1 MSDELLR
8 AVEVAL
14 ARADVWDDP
23 RPGLEDDIVAAIRA
37 EPVALDEVRARRERR
52 RIPAWLITAAAVA
65 VLAVGAVV
73 VVRAAG
79 DNTEVASD
87 TTEASLAGTDL
98 APDATATAFFTPTPA
113 GLKIL
118 LDADGLAGADPGHMY
133 EAWIS
138 DGEIRVSAGTFH
150 LRDGHN
156 PIELWAGTD
165 DPRFHV
171 ITVTLEPIDG
181 VADSSGQVVLK
192 GEFSLPG
199 AADSDGDS
207 GQYEPD

>member
-14 ARADVWDDP
+14 ARAEVWDDP

-37 EPVALDEVRARRERR
+37 EPVALDDVRARRERR

>member
-23 RPGLEDDIVAAIRA
+23 RLGLEDDIVAAIRA
-37 EPVALDEVRARRERR
+37 EPVALDAVRTSRERR
-52 RIPAWLITAAAVA
+52 QIPGWLIATAAVA

-79 DNTEVASD
+79 DNREIASD

-118 LDADGLAGADPGHMY
+118 LDADGLAGATPGHMY

-150 LRDGHN
+150 LRNGHN

-171 ITVTLEPIDG
+171 ITVTIEPIDG
-181 VADSSGQVVLK
+181 VAESSGEVVLK

-199 AADSDGDS
+199 SQDSESDS

>member
-1 MSDELLR
+1 MSEELPR
-8 AVEVAL
+8 AVETAL

-37 EPVALDEVRARRERR
+37 EPEPLDSARRARERR
-52 RIPAWLITAAAVA
+52 SLPRWLLATAAVA
-65 VLAVGAVV
+65 IIAVGAVV
-73 VVRAAG
+73 VVRLGSDEPELAG
-79 DNTEVASD
+79 D
-87 TTEASLAGTDL
+87 TTESTLAGTDL
-98 APDATATAFFTPTPA
+98 APDARATAFFTPTPA

-118 LDADGLAGADPGHMY
+118 LDAEGLAGAKPGEMY

-165 DPRFHV
+165 DPRFHI
-171 ITVTLEPIDG
+171 ITVTVEPIDG
-181 VADSSGQVVLK
+181 VAESSGQIVLK
-192 GEFSLPG
+192 GDFQLPG
-199 AADSDGDS
+199 AEPDADA
-207 GQYEPD
+207 GQYEPG

>member
-23 RPGLEDDIVAAIRA
+23 RLGLEDDIVAAIRA
-37 EPVALDEVRARRERR
+37 EPVALDAVRTSRERR
-52 RIPAWLITAAAVA
+52 QIPGWLIATAAVA

-79 DNTEVASD
+79 DNREIASD

>member
-23 RPGLEDDIVAAIRA
+23 RAGLEDDIVAAIRA
-37 EPVALDEVRARRERR
+37 EPVALDAVRTTRSGGGFPR
-52 RIPAWLITAAAVA
+52 WLVAAAAVA

-73 VVRAAG
+73 VVRAAD
-79 DNTEVASD
+79 DNQEIASD

-138 DGEIRVSAGTFH
+138 DGQIRVSAGTFH
-150 LRDGHN
+150 LRNGHN

-171 ITVTLEPIDG
+171 ITVTIEPIDG
-181 VADSSGQVVLK
+181 VAESSGQVVLK

-199 AADSDGDS
+199 SPDADSDS

>member
-1 MSDELLR
+1 M
-8 AVEVAL
+8 
-14 ARADVWDDP
+14 
-23 RPGLEDDIVAAIRA
+23 
-37 EPVALDEVRARRERR
+37 
-52 RIPAWLITAAAVA
+52 A

-73 VVRAAG
+73 VVRAGGRQPG
-79 DNTEVASD
+79 DRQRHDRVH
-87 TTEASLAGTDL
+87 LAGTDL

-118 LDADGLAGADPGHMY
+118 LDADGLAGADPDDMY

-138 DGEIRVSAGTFH
+138 DGQIRVSAGTFH
-150 LRDGHN
+150 LRNGHN

-181 VADSSGQVVLK
+181 VAESSGQVVLK
-192 GEFSLPG
+192 GEFSLPAAAPTPTAIRVSTSRTERRRAPTRPRPQQRVRADRWHRTGTSPG
-199 AADSDGDS
+199 A
-207 GQYEPD
+207 PNRRP

>member
-23 RPGLEDDIVAAIRA
+23 RPGLDDDIVAAIRA
-37 EPVALDEVRARRERR
+37 EPVALDAVRASRERR
-52 RIPAWLITAAAVA
+52 RIPGWLIASAAVA

-79 DNTEVASD
+79 DNQEIASD

-118 LDADGLAGADPGHMY
+118 LDADGLAGAAPGHMY

-150 LRDGHN
+150 LRNGHN

-171 ITVTLEPIDG
+171 ITVTIEPIDG
-181 VADSSGQVVLK
+181 VAESSGEVVLK

-199 AADSDGDS
+199 SQDSESDS

>member
-14 ARADVWDDP
+14 ARAEVWDDP

-37 EPVALDEVRARRERR
+37 EPVALDDVRARRERR

-65 VLAVGAVV
+65 VLAIGAVV

-79 DNTEVASD
+79 DDEEIASD

-98 APDATATAFFTPTPA
+98 APDARATAFFTPTPA

-138 DGEIRVSAGTFH
+138 DGDIRVSAGTFH

-165 DPRFHV
+165 DPRFHL

-207 GQYEPD
+207 GQYVPD

>member
-37 EPVALDEVRARRERR
+37 EPVALDGVRTRHERR
-52 RIPAWLITAAAVA
+52 RVPAWLITAAAVA

-98 APDATATAFFTPTPA
+98 APDATATASFTPTPA

-165 DPRFHV
+165 DPRFHL